1 MNENATYFV
10 GQLLVAMP
18 GMGDPRFDR
27 AVIYMC
33 AHSDEGALGLVVNQ
47 LVDHIDFPNLLEQ
60 LNIETETP
68 ERQIRVHFGGPVETG
83 RGFVLHSADYTQD
96 STLRVNDQ
104 FGLTAS
110 VGILEAIAQGSPT
123 PRHSLLALGYAGW
136 GPGQLDD
143 EVQANAWLQV
153 PPDDAIIFDDELDTK
168 WGRAVEALG
177 IDVSFLSGQAGHA

>member
-1 MNENATYFV
+1 MTEDTAYFV

-18 GMGDPRFDR
+18 GMGDSRFDR

-47 LVDHIDFPNLLEQ
+47 LVDHIDFPDLLEQ

-96 STLRVNDQ
+96 STLQVNEQ
-104 FGLTAS
+104 VGLTAS

-153 PPDDAIIFDDELDTK
+153 PADDAIIFDGELDTK
-168 WGRAVEALG
+168 WSRAVAALG
-177 IDVSFLSGQAGHA
+177 IDVSFLSGDAGHA

>member
-1 MNENATYFV
+1 MTEDTIYFA

-33 AHSDEGALGLVVNQ
+33 AHSDQGALGLVVNQ

-68 ERQIRVHFGGPVETG
+68 EYQIRVHFGGPVETG
-83 RGFVLHSADYTQD
+83 RGFVLHSADYAQD
-96 STLRVNDQ
+96 STLQVNDQ
-104 FGLTAS
+104 VGLTAS

-136 GPGQLDD
+136 GPGQLDN

-168 WGRAVEALG
+168 WSRAVEALG
-177 IDVSFLSGQAGHA
+177 IDISFLSSQAGRA

>member
-1 MNENATYFV
+1 MMDDETYLA

-18 GMGDPRFDR
+18 GMSDPRFDR
-27 AVIYMC
+27 SVIYMC
-33 AHSDEGALGLVVNQ
+33 AHSDDGALGLVVNQ
-47 LVDHIDFPNLLEQ
+47 LVDHIDFPDLLEQ
-60 LNIETETP
+60 LNIDTGTP
-68 ERQIRVHFGGPVETG
+68 ARQIRVHFGGPVETG

-96 STLRVNDQ
+96 STLRVNEQ
-104 FGLTAS
+104 VGLTAS

-153 PPDDAIIFDDELDTK
+153 PANDAIIFDDDIDTK
-168 WGRAVEALG
+168 WDRAVGSLG
-177 IDVSFLSGQAGHA
+177 IDVSFLSGDAGHA